1 MFSWPDVPSI
11 GAATW
16 DQMSGVSPGSPLVG
30 GMGAA
35 GGIDP
40 DYKYRRV
47 AVGSGTAAGG
57 AGGAPVRGH
66 YSELANL
73 QSNPVGWLL
82 IASLLYL
89 ALSNISL
96 HGGLKARAGKVKGS
110 AAAGIG

>member
-66 YSELANL
+66 YSELAVDEL
-73 QSNPVGWLL
+73 AGILL
-82 IASLLYL
+82 AIL
-89 ALSNISL
+89 
-96 HGGLKARAGKVKGS
+96 
-110 AAAGIG
+110 AAGALLAIIKGGWSGKGGFTDWFSAKFLGHVR